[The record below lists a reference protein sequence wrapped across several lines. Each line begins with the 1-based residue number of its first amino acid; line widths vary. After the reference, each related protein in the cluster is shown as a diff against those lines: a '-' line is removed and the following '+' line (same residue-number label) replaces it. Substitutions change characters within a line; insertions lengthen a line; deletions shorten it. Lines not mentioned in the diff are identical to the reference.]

1 MNLLLTIAIAI
12 SMVVLLVA
20 SLLIVL
26 AALLSITSTEPFRRL
41 PEPEDHEPLDN

>member
-26 AALLSITSTEPFRRL
+26 AALLSITSTEPFDDSRNLRITSR
-41 PEPEDHEPLDN
+41 